1 MKVYIV
7 AITSGQYMFPVGNG
21 KLYKSKSAAKKFC
34 DQYNQKLPV
43 ATESKAKVLVADN
56 WHEEMEDSE

>member
-7 AITSGQYMFPVGNG
+7 AITTGQYMFPVGDG
-21 KLYKSKSAAKKFC
+21 KLYKSKSAANKFC

-56 WHEEMEDSE
+56 WHEEMEGSQ

>member
-1 MKVYIV
+1 
-7 AITSGQYMFPVGNG
+7 MFPVRDG

-43 ATESKAKVLVADN
+43 ATESKARVLVADN
-56 WHEEMEDSE
+56 WHEEREDSK

>member
-34 DQYNQKLPV
+34 DQYNQKIPV

-56 WHEEMEDSE
+56 WHEEMEDSK

>member
-7 AITSGQYMFPVGNG
+7 AITNGQYMFPVGDG

-43 ATESKAKVLVADN
+43 ATESKARVLVADN
-56 WHEEMEDSE
+56 WHEEREDSK

>member
-21 KLYKSKSAAKKFC
+21 KLYKSKSAANKFC

-43 ATESKAKVLVADN
+43 ATESKARVLVADN
-56 WHEEMEDSE
+56 WHEEMEDSK

>member
-56 WHEEMEDSE
+56 WHEEMEDSK